1 MNANVIRELA
11 QLTLSGG
18 APFPEIVGRLIAE
31 GVEYYHVD
39 YVRLQFAFYGVDG
52 GVVVAPLTIEGLPEV
67 AIQFDRPQLRA
78 AILDSQQNSQKFAR
92 FSVRA
97 MEAGVQ
103 AYYAFLRGKRVS
115 YLGRNGDCHV
125 EWFPGAQRE
134 DE

>member
-1 MNANVIRELA
+1 MDANIIRELA
-11 QLTLSGG
+11 RLTLSGG
-18 APFPEIVGRLIAE
+18 VPFPEIVGRLIAE

-39 YVRLQFAFYGVDG
+39 YVRLQFAFYGIDG

-67 AIQFDRPQLRA
+67 ASELDGPQLRA
-78 AILDSQQNSQKFAR
+78 AILDSQQNNQPFSR

-125 EWFPGAQRE
+125 EWFPGALHE